1 MLHKYDTILHEV
13 RIFFGLTHVEYCIMN
28 TISGLSLSQNWC
40 ALTNKEL
47 ADTQSVSAI
56 YAGQVC
62 SKLFGLGLIITQPAI
77 GKTSLKKATKVWLDA
92 IELAKKNLKNT
103 SQPQNK
109 VYRLEPTTLEQSMH
123 LPNNFVMTTPQQSMH
138 SYKNKKEEDKEE
150 YIQSSPEQAQGIYI
164 FFNDFENACT
174 DYFNAKCAV
183 RNTKKSDSLEMCF
196 IHLINNALAGSDIG
210 KLDAKSIKAYN
221 PDENEKS
228 LVKSEIKKFLD
239 GLEFYKL
246 EKSRF
251 EQGATGFYAPKLIKS
266 ILIKNEYAKTVKENA
281 GGVTPKN
288 AVLDWRVSFLPKLQK
303 INPALTAKNLDYLL
317 SASRICL
324 GMIIHQDNK
333 ALIRAS
339 IGEFVQNNLDKNLPS
354 LSQKEV
360 KELYKNW
367 IGQTETGRAFAIHAK
382 AKQPIFLQE
391 LTLASR

>member
-1 MLHKYDTILHEV
+1 MSKYDTIFHDV
-13 RIFFGLTHVEYCIMN
+13 RRKYNLSHIEYCIMSS
-28 TISGLSLSQNWC
+28 IDSLSKADRWC
-40 ALTNKEL
+40 SLSNNEL
-47 ADTQSVSAI
+47 ADLQDVSAK
-56 YAGQVC
+56 YAGLTC
-62 SKLFGLGLIITQPAI
+62 DKLFELGLISTQASI
-77 GKTSLKKATKVWLDA
+77 GKTSLKKATKLWLDS
-92 IELAKKNLKNT
+92 IELAKKELKNADE
-103 SQPQNK
+103 PKNK
-109 VYRLEPTTLEQSMH
+109 VRRSEPPTPEQSSH
-123 LPNNFVMTTPQQSMH
+123 VPKNFVLTTPEQSSH
-138 SYKNKKEEDKEE
+138 SYIITDKDKNKE

-174 DYFNAKCAV
+174 DYFDAKCAV
-183 RNTKKSDSLEMCF
+183 RNTKKSDSLEMCY

-210 KLDAKSIKAYN
+210 KLDAKTIRAYN
-221 PDENEKS
+221 PDENEKNA
-228 LVKSEIKKFLD
+228 VKSEIKKFLD

-251 EQGATGFYAPKLIKS
+251 EQGSTGFYAPKLIKS
-266 ILIKNEYAKTVKENA
+266 ILIKNEYSKTVKENA
-281 GGVTPKN
+281 GGVTTKN
-288 AVLDWRVSFLPKLQK
+288 ENLDWRVSFLPKLQK
-303 INPALTAKNLDYLL
+303 INAELTAKNLDYLL

-339 IGEFVQNNLDKNLPS
+339 IGEFVQNNLDKNLPA

-391 LTLASR
+391 LAVTSR